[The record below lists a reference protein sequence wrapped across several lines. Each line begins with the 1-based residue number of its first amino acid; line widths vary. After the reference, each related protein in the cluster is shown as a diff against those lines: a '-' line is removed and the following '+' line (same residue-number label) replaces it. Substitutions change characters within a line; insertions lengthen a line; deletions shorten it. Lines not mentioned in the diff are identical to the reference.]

1 MSQLPEGAT
10 QYLDH
15 GFVKLLDV
23 FGSDQ
28 DIEAAARVSYSGG
41 DASRKTSDTRALLRY
56 LMNHEHTSPFEM
68 AEVKFVLRIPIFVMR
83 QLVRHRTANLN
94 EYSGRYSEMTDDCY
108 VPELDR
114 LQEQSA
120 DNKQGSGDQL
130 DRQLQEAIQ
139 KSISDSQ
146 KLAVED
152 YQFLLRRGLAKE
164 LARGVLPVSNYT
176 ELYWK
181 CDLNNLFR
189 FLRLRLD
196 PHAQKEI
203 VWLAEI
209 MYQQV
214 KGKFPLSFEAFDDYI
229 LGAVKFSR
237 IEMKHIISI
246 VSRLQNILEGQ
257 DAKDDLI
264 NHIDYDARMT
274 KREKADLKKKL
285 GLDRLGL

>member
-1 MSQLPEGAT
+1 MSELPVGAAR
-10 QYLDH
+10 YLDH

-41 DASRKTSDTRALLRY
+41 DESRKVSDTRALLRY

-68 AEVKFVLRIPIFVMR
+68 AEVKFVLRVPIFVMR

-94 EYSGRYSEMTDDCY
+94 EYSGRYSEMTEDCY

-114 LQEQSA
+114 IQAQSK
-120 DNKQGSGDQL
+120 DNKQGSGELL
-130 DRQLQEAIQ
+130 DTEERHLIHADI
-139 KSISDSQ
+139 ITSQ
-146 KLAVED
+146 SASVQQ
-152 YQFLLRRGLAKE
+152 YQMLLEHGLAKE

-181 CDLNNLFR
+181 CDLNNFFR

-214 KGKFPLSFEAFDDYI
+214 KGKFPLSFEAFDDYM

-237 IEMKHIISI
+237 MEMKHIIAI
-246 VSRLQNILEGQ
+246 VARLQNILERQ
-257 DAKDDLI
+257 DNGDDLL
-264 NHIDYDARMT
+264 NHINNSRDMSQ
-274 KREKADLKKKL
+274 REKDELKAKL
-285 GLDRLGL
+285 HLDRVKD